1 VAARWPLSWRPTS
14 CLHSAAAC
22 DQYDTSAVSLLRFTF
37 LHASSCFAALA
48 QPSPTVMAR
57 LGHASSPGDG
67 FARSCWT
74 EAYAHRA
81 SLLCGQVFLLR
92 VCVLC
97 GVCVSVVN
105 ISLIGVIYGSG
116 GSIHLSV
123 AHRQKLALA
132 HRSSPKR
139 VFSAKLK
146 PLALNLAELKVD
158 LPYTAGGPIRLA
170 HMADMPAVLIDTRG
184 LQAPQCVRI

>member
-1 VAARWPLSWRPTS
+1 MLDGRCRGDPHLVYTVRRRVISMTRAPCRCSASPSFTLRPAS
-14 CLHSAAAC
+14 LLLHSHRRRSWH
-22 DQYDTSAVSLLRFTF
+22 DSGT
-37 LHASSCFAALA
+37 
-48 QPSPTVMAR
+48 
-57 LGHASSPGDG
+57 PGDG

-116 GSIHLSV
+116 ESIHLTV

-184 LQAPQCVRI
+184 LQAPQCVHI

>member
-1 VAARWPLSWRPTS
+1 MLDGRCRGDPHLVYTVRRRVISMTRAPCRCSASPSFTLRPAS
-14 CLHSAAAC
+14 LLLHSHRRRSWH
-22 DQYDTSAVSLLRFTF
+22 DSGT
-37 LHASSCFAALA
+37 
-48 QPSPTVMAR
+48 
-57 LGHASSPGDG
+57 PGDG

-81 SLLCGQVFLLR
+81 SLLCGPVFLLR

-116 GSIHLSV
+116 ESIHLTV

-132 HRSSPKR
+132 HRSRPRNGSSLRKAEASIFSSTPRGRAILTPVRAPAPSPQR
-139 VFSAKLK
+139 RARAARAGT
-146 PLALNLAELKVD
+146 PLIV
-158 LPYTAGGPIRLA
+158 
-170 HMADMPAVLIDTRG
+170 
-184 LQAPQCVRI
+184 

>member
-1 VAARWPLSWRPTS
+1 MPYSYTGRGFSSAAGTAPQRRPASVRPLGAPHDAADGRRGRRVLATVATQAWQLDGRCRGDPHLVYTVRRRVISMTRAPCRCSASPSFTLRPAS
-14 CLHSAAAC
+14 LLLHSHRRRSWH
-22 DQYDTSAVSLLRFTF
+22 DSGT
-37 LHASSCFAALA
+37 
-48 QPSPTVMAR
+48 
-57 LGHASSPGDG
+57 PGDG

-81 SLLCGQVFLLR
+81 SLLCGPVFLLR

-132 HRSSPKR
+132 HRSRPR
-139 VFSAKLK
+139 NGY
-146 PLALNLAELKVD
+146 PL
-158 LPYTAGGPIRLA
+158 RS
-170 HMADMPAVLIDTRG
+170 
-184 LQAPQCVRI
+184 